1 MRPAVSP
8 LSRWSGSCWLTEPQW
23 HVELQPKAVKALER
37 MSRTDR
43 ERILVAVHR
52 LPEAGDVRRLKGIE
66 GYRLRVGEWRILFRR
81 DPAIHLVT
89 VSDVRPRGSAYRP

>member
-23 HVELQPKAVKALER
+23 HVEHQPKAVKALER

-43 ERILVAVHR
+43 ERILVAVRR

-66 GYRLRVGEWRILFRR
+66 GWG
-81 DPAIHLVT
+81 
-89 VSDVRPRGSAYRP
+89 PRGNNLRDHAVPASASRF